1 MVAFRQAEGTVN
13 FRAGSFKLSPDA
25 MAGLDEIAAQA
36 KTERAYVIEIT
47 GFASSEGGKEFNKRL
62 SQQRADAVVRYLA
75 DNHMI
80 PLRRIITPHGYGTL
94 NPVAENTT
102 REGREQ
108 NRRVEVKILVNKGL
122 TAPPPPVQIA
132 KPNTSGE

>member
-1 MVAFRQAEGTVN
+1 
-13 FRAGSFKLSPDA
+13 
-25 MAGLDEIAAQA
+25 MASLDEIASQA

-47 GFASSEGGKEFNKRL
+47 GYASAEGAKELNKRL

-94 NPVAENTT
+94 NPVADNST
-102 REGREQ
+102 RDGRKE
-108 NRRVEVKILVNKGL
+108 NRRVEVKILVNKGM
-122 TAPPPPVQIA
+122 TSPAAPVQMN
-132 KPNTSGE
+132 KPNSTGDGQ